1 MKIKTS
7 ITLSREILDLVNK
20 YTEGDNSRS
29 AFIELAVRTYL
40 DLIERNRRDQKDLLI
55 IDRNS
60 KMLNREALDVLRYQA
75 ELQD

>member
-7 ITLSREILDLVNK
+7 ITLSREILDLVDK
-20 YTEGDNSRS
+20 YAEGENSRS

-55 IDRNS
+55 IERNS
-60 KMLNREALDVLRYQA
+60 KKLNLEALDVLRYQV
-75 ELQD
+75 ELRD